1 MRAHEVN
8 LECTLPKDLSRELEE
23 TRSKRFPEMSS
34 EAFIQYLLRKGLEA
48 GSEESS

>member
-1 MRAHEVN
+1 MSAHEVN
-8 LECTLPKDLSRELEE
+8 LECTLPEDLIRELEE
-23 TRSKRFPEMSS
+23 IRSKKFPEMSP